1 MTDMQKMAQELKQ
14 RTEWQDTPVELVHE
28 DYLEIVRQ
36 AVRHLYVMTGRYMQ
50 YDENTVIALS
60 ADEYEY
66 VLTTAEIGF
75 YRRVQSDVN
84 RIVGYSTDAM
94 TITNADKPYANISQ
108 TVNELLNR
116 QRILYYKMTRYVLL

>member
-50 YDENTVIALS
+50 YDENTAIALS

-116 QRILYYKMTRYVLL
+116 QRILYYKMTRFVML

>member
-14 RTEWQDTPVELVHE
+14 RTEWQDTPVELVNE

-36 AVRHLYVMTGRYMQ
+36 AVRHLYVMTGRYTQ
-50 YDENTVIALS
+50 YDDSSDIALS

-116 QRILYYKMTRYVLL
+116 QRILYYKMTRFVLL

>member
-1 MTDMQKMAQELKQ
+1 MTDMQKMAQELRQ
-14 RTEWQDTPVELVHE
+14 RTEWQDTLVEMVEE

-36 AVRHLYVMTGRYMQ
+36 AVRHLYVMTGRYTQ
-50 YDENTVIALS
+50 YDDSSEIALS

>member
-1 MTDMQKMAQELKQ
+1 MTDMQKMAQELRQ
-14 RTEWQDTPVELVHE
+14 RTEWQDTPVELTEE

-36 AVRHLYVMTGRYMQ
+36 AVRHLYVMTGRYTQ
-50 YDENTVIALS
+50 YDDKTDIALS

-116 QRILYYKMTRYVLL
+116 QRILYYKMTRFVML

>member
-36 AVRHLYVMTGRYMQ
+36 AVRHLYVMTGRYTQ
-50 YDENTVIALS
+50 YDENTAIALS

-116 QRILYYKMTRYVLL
+116 QRILYYKMTRFVLL

>member
-1 MTDMQKMAQELKQ
+1 M
-14 RTEWQDTPVELVHE
+14 
-28 DYLEIVRQ
+28 
-36 AVRHLYVMTGRYMQ
+36 
-50 YDENTVIALS
+50 S

-66 VLTTAEIGF
+66 VLTTAEISL

-108 TVNELLNR
+108 TISELLNR
-116 QRILYYKMTRYVLL
+116 QRILYYKMTRFVLL

>member
-1 MTDMQKMAQELKQ
+1 MTDMQKMAQELRQ
-14 RTEWQDTPVELVHE
+14 RTEWQDTPVEMVEE

-36 AVRHLYVMTGRYMQ
+36 AVRHLYVMTGRYTQ
-50 YDENTVIALS
+50 YDDSSEIALS

>member
-1 MTDMQKMAQELKQ
+1 MTDIQKMAQELRQ
-14 RTEWQDTPVELVHE
+14 RTEWQDTPVELVNE

-36 AVRHLYVMTGRYMQ
+36 AVRHLYVMTGRYTQ
-50 YDENTVIALS
+50 YDDSSEIALS

-116 QRILYYKMTRYVLL
+116 QRILYYKMTRFVLL

>member
-1 MTDMQKMAQELKQ
+1 MTDMRKMAQELKQ

-50 YDENTVIALS
+50 YDENIAIALS

>member
-1 MTDMQKMAQELKQ
+1 MTDMQKMSQELRQ
-14 RTEWQDTPVELVHE
+14 RTEWQDTPVELAHE

-36 AVRHLYVMTGRYMQ
+36 AVRHLYVMTGRYTQ
-50 YDENTVIALS
+50 YDDSSAIALS

-75 YRRVQSDVN
+75 SRRVQSDVN

-116 QRILYYKMTRYVLL
+116 QRILYYKMTRFVLL

>member
-1 MTDMQKMAQELKQ
+1 MAQELRQ
-14 RTEWQDTPVELVHE
+14 RTEWQDTPVELAHE

-36 AVRHLYVMTGRYMQ
+36 AVRHLYVMTGRYTQ
-50 YDENTVIALS
+50 YDDSSEIALS

-94 TITNADKPYANISQ
+94 TITNADKPYSNISQ

-116 QRILYYKMTRYVLL
+116 QRILYYKMTRFVLL

>member
-14 RTEWQDTPVELVHE
+14 RTEWQDTPVELADE

-36 AVRHLYVMTGRYMQ
+36 AVRHLYVMTGRYTQ
-50 YDENTVIALS
+50 YDDFSEIALS

-108 TVNELLNR
+108 TVNELLSR
-116 QRILYYKMTRYVLL
+116 QRILYYKMTRFVLL

>member
-1 MTDMQKMAQELKQ
+1 MTELERLAQELRQ
-14 RTEWQDTPVELVHE
+14 RTEWQDTPVEMTDE
-28 DYLEIVRQ
+28 DYQEIARQ
-36 AVRHLYVMTGRYMQ
+36 AIRHLYVMTGRYSR
-50 YDENTVIALS
+50 YDDTEIYHLS

-94 TITNADKPYANISQ
+94 TITNADKPYANIGQ

-116 QRILYYKMTRYVLL
+116 QRILYYKMTRFVLL

>member
-1 MTDMQKMAQELKQ
+1 MTDMQKMAQELRQ
-14 RTEWQDTPVELVHE
+14 RTEWQDTPVEMVEE

-36 AVRHLYVMTGRYMQ
+36 AVRHLYVMTGRYTQ
-50 YDENTVIALS
+50 YDDSSEIALS

-116 QRILYYKMTRYVLL
+116 QRILYYKMTRFVLL

>member
-1 MTDMQKMAQELKQ
+1 MTDIQKMAQELRQ
-14 RTEWQDTPVELVHE
+14 RTEWQDTPVELAHE

-36 AVRHLYVMTGRYMQ
+36 AVRHLYVMTGRYTQ
-50 YDENTVIALS
+50 YDDSSEIALS

-116 QRILYYKMTRYVLL
+116 QRILYYKMTRFVLL

>member
-1 MTDMQKMAQELKQ
+1 MTELERLAQELRQ
-14 RTEWQDTPVELVHE
+14 RTEWQDTPVEMTDE
-28 DYLEIVRQ
+28 DYREIVRQ
-36 AVRHLYVMTGRYMQ
+36 AIRHLYVMTGRYSQ
-50 YDENTVIALS
+50 YDNTEIYHLS

-94 TITNADKPYANISQ
+94 TITNADKPYANIGQ